1 MSIFKKS
8 PEQIRKQVLELENQA
23 TKSFNAEFN
32 ALKQESIDFANV
44 MESYAMFKSIWME
57 FNIHPNEDKFNLA
70 MIHFESLKK
79 DFEKIK
85 TKRHNIEQLFDWL
98 KAQLNS
104 QELLIMK
111 IKAASMTI
119 K

>member
-44 MESYAMFKSIWME
+44 MESYAII
-57 FNIHPNEDKFNLA
+57 NA
-70 MIHFESLKK
+70 KK
-79 DFEKIK
+79 GD
-85 TKRHNIEQLFDWL
+85 
-98 KAQLNS
+98 
-104 QELLIMK
+104 
-111 IKAASMTI
+111 
-119 K
+119 